1 MKWLPSERLGVAQG
15 DLLLSTESSPATTT
29 KLKRRVSFAE
39 TKHVKEFCNSLE
51 QGTVWNN
58 TYEEH
63 DISNLNVLCIPNK
76 ECDVGNVCKTNVEI
90 RTDHYNEVR
99 YSNSQTVDKLAITD
113 TRICFTR
120 DEIIQ
125 ESLIAIDHE
134 EVCRSISRKTES
146 TYKQPTKKGM
156 LLDASSIINCNITAQ
171 INEHAVLPGNTNDDS
186 MEITTVVSTKPYT
199 LQETNMYQQDT
210 RNFNDV
216 PKEMAAALITGLC
229 NLQRETSYAEPQ
241 KNCNDVSMEMTTT
254 VPTIPCNL
262 QKETLFA
269 ERTKNL
275 KDVSM
280 EMTTA
285 VPTKLCSLQQDTPY
299 TECTKNFKDVSME
312 ITAVVPTKPYNLQQ
326 VESNPMANKNYND
339 VSMEVTTI
347 VPTIS
352 CNLQKGTLLVERTKN
367 LTDVTM
373 EMTTAVPT
381 KLCSLQQDTPY
392 AECTKN
398 LKDVSVEMTTAVPT
412 KLCSL
417 QQDTPYVECT
427 KNFKDV
433 SMEITAVV
441 PTKPYNLQQV
451 ESNAMANKNYNDVSM
466 ELTSTA
472 SNIPCNLQSET
483 LFVGRTNN
491 LKDVSM
497 EMTTTVPTIPCN
509 LQKETL
515 FAERTKNLK
524 DVSME
529 MTTAVPTKLCNL
541 QQDTPYAECIKN
553 FKDVSME
560 ITAVV
565 PTKPYNLQQVES
577 NPMANKNYNDVS
589 MEVTTI
595 VPTISCNLQKGTL
608 LVERTKN
615 LTDVTMEMTTAV
627 PTKLCSLQQDTPYAE
642 CTKNLKDVSM
652 EMTTAVPT
660 KLCSLQQDTPY
671 VECTKNFKDVSME
684 ITAVVPTKPYNLQQ
698 VESNAMANKNYND
711 VSMEVTTIVP
721 TISCNLQKGTLL
733 VERTK
738 NLTDVTMEMTTAV
751 PTKLCS
757 LQQDTPYVECTKNFK
772 DVSMEITAV
781 VPTKPYNLQQVESNA
796 MANKNYNDVSMEV
809 TTIVPT
815 ISCNLQ
821 KGTLLVERTKNL
833 TDVTMEM
840 TTAVPTK
847 LCSLQQDTPYA
858 ECTKNFKDVSME
870 ITAVVPTKPCNLQ
883 QADSNAKANKN
894 YNDVSVQ
901 MTSTAPTIP
910 CNLQNETLFAGCTN
924 NLKDVSMEMTTTVPT
939 IPCNLQKET
948 FLAGRTKIL
957 KDVSMEMTT
966 AVPTILCSLQQ
977 DSPYMEHTKNFKDVS
992 MEMTVAVPIESHNL
1006 QEEEPYATSNK
1017 NHNNVS
1023 IDTTTAVPTRPCTV
1037 QKGTLCREHTKNF
1050 KDVSME
1056 MTVAVQTKLCS
1067 LQRDASSE
1075 ARIKVTYDLQE
1086 VRHNNDKTSTIC
1098 HDASV
1103 DVLQMHSCD
1112 LNMESDKNKIV
1123 GDNLMA
1129 VTAVVPFLNQMNVS
1143 EERVEY
1149 CDTNIQ
1155 KSEEVAVPPLHNIP
1169 ERTDAVTNLSEVR
1182 QTILPEKVDNRTSSR
1197 NSLNQI
1203 TTSDNV
1209 LKDITILVVPSLLNS
1224 SESSKEKNCTIN
1236 KSENSED
1243 KIIKEPTSS
1252 ELPNLVNI
1260 ETHTAMHD
1268 SLMQDICASALNKDN
1283 TGSACATLN
1292 TASNDFLCTVMPDV
1306 SQGTFLSHE
1315 HSQDILPHPRRT
1327 YTIKPLSIDHS
1338 FPNTSNEHSKNLG
1351 TSHDVQDVNSFQT
1364 QASFE
1369 NCSTFFDRTVE
1380 QLESIKPPSFLCLD
1394 NSVEDVSVNTN
1405 YGQEVE
1411 TEKEIVSS
1419 LNIIEGLP
1427 GVTKCR
1433 ETQKLDLQEVVN
1445 ESGKQNSLETSHFRL
1460 LHGGSPSTIV
1470 KDLECSSSTMNNSQI
1485 ISTTINVISP
1495 SRNEDTHSNSNI
1507 ENETMEQSVVD
1518 KDLCKAY
1525 TEENHLQSDELKLHK
1540 ITMEI
1545 ELEEIDPQTSLV
1557 DKDVTIELDPFSSL
1571 LKELRACAESDNI
1584 IWEIY
1589 HENIEKKMFIA
1600 GFMSCSLL
1608 LVIYLRDDY
1617 DDVLGSQFIKDVKMI
1632 SRLADDAGDLISIV
1646 HKLILEKIDV
1656 RKLIDLY
1663 KSVNDIL
1670 LMLDH
1675 VSKEVKLAM
1684 EFMFELDRLKD
1695 RNLMDIT
1702 RDSVSFVSLTKKMDI
1717 ILRVT
1722 VILKPFENI
1731 ESEDISVQFLSG
1743 SSGSVREEVIKKLL
1757 KNIKKDHNFLRR
1769 FINDVRDYIY
1779 LMEVCDA
1786 PTKVPY

>member
-1 MKWLPSERLGVAQG
+1 MAPIRKTRSSSRRSSILKPSKPRQPLQNLNVTS
-15 DLLLSTESSPATTT
+15 LSTESSPATTT

-146 TYKQPTKKGM
+146 TYKQPTKKEM

-216 PKEMAAALITGLC
+216 PKEMTAALITGLC
-229 NLQRETSYAEPQ
+229 NLQRETSYAKPP

-285 VPTKLCSLQQDTPY
+285 VS
-299 TECTKNFKDVSME
+299 
-312 ITAVVPTKPYNLQQ
+312 
-326 VESNPMANKNYND
+326 
-339 VSMEVTTI
+339 
-347 VPTIS
+347 
-352 CNLQKGTLLVERTKN
+352 
-367 LTDVTM
+367 
-373 EMTTAVPT
+373 T

-392 AECTKN
+392 A
-398 LKDVSVEMTTAVPT
+398 
-412 KLCSL
+412 
-417 QQDTPYVECT
+417 ECT

-472 SNIPCNLQSET
+472 SNIACNLQKETLFAERTKNLKDVSMEMTTAVSTKLCSLQQDTPYAECTKNFKDVSMEITAVVPTKPYNLQQVESNAMDNKNYNDVSMELTSTASNIPCNLQKETLFAERTKNLKDVSMEMTTAVPTKLCSLQQDTPYAECTKNFKDVSMEITAVVPTKPYNLQQIESNAMANKNYNDVSMELTSTASNIACNLQNET

-497 EMTTTVPTIPCN
+497 EMMTTVPTIPCN
-509 LQKETL
+509 LQKEAL

-577 NPMANKNYNDVS
+577 NAMANKNYNDVS

-608 LVERTKN
+608 LAERTKN

-627 PTKLCSLQQDTPYAE
+627 PTKLCSLQQDTSYAE
-642 CTKNLKDVSM
+642 CTKNLRDVSM

-671 VECTKNFKDVSME
+671 AECTKNFKDVSME

-733 VERTK
+733 EERTK
-738 NLTDVTMEMTTAV
+738 NLKDVSMEMTTAV
-751 PTKLCS
+751 PTKLC
-757 LQQDTPYVECTKNFK
+757 N
-772 DVSMEITAV
+772 
-781 VPTKPYNLQQVESNA
+781 
-796 MANKNYNDVSMEV
+796 
-809 TTIVPT
+809 
-815 ISCNLQ
+815 
-821 KGTLLVERTKNL
+821 
-833 TDVTMEM
+833 
-840 TTAVPTK
+840 
-847 LCSLQQDTPYA
+847 LQQDTPYA
-858 ECTKNFKDVSME
+858 ECTKNFKDISME

-883 QADSNAKANKN
+883 QANSNAKANKN

-948 FLAGRTKIL
+948 LLAGRTKIL

-1006 QEEEPYATSNK
+1006 QEEEPYVTSNK

-1103 DVLQMHSCD
+1103 DVLQMHSSD

-1197 NSLNQI
+1197 DSLNQI

-1470 KDLECSSSTMNNSQI
+1470 KDLECSSSTMNNNQI

-1545 ELEEIDPQTSLV
+1545 ELEEIDPQASLV